1 MSTNYK
7 FSTIAVQGTYKADET
22 GARVLPIHQTASF
35 DLGNT
40 EKASNLF
47 ALKEFGNIY
56 SRINN
61 PTCSAFEEK
70 VALLEGGVAALS
82 TSSGQAAISIAILNI
97 CRAGDHILTSSSV
110 YGGTY
115 TLFKYTFAKLGI
127 EVTFFDQEAP
137 IEEIQKLVKPNT
149 KVLYAETIGNPG
161 LNVLDFEKFAKVS
174 KDNDIPFIV
183 DNTFATPYLNRPF
196 EHGAHIVVHSAT
208 KYIGGHGNSIG
219 GVIVDSGSFNW
230 DNGKFNDLIDPD
242 PSYHGIKYVETF
254 GPLSYIVKARV
265 QVLRDVGATLSP
277 FNSFLLNLGLETL
290 PIRMDK
296 HCENTLKLAKYLESS
311 EKVAWVNYPGLDTH
325 KTYDRKEKYLPKG
338 ASGVFTFGIKG
349 GREAGAKF
357 IDSVKLASLV
367 ANIGDTRTMVIHPA
381 STTHSQLTDEEQNA
395 SGVSGDLIRVSVGI
409 EDIDDIIAD
418 FENALA

>member
-82 TSSGQAAISIAILNI
+82 TSSGQAALSIAILNI
-97 CRAGDHILTSSSV
+97 CGAGDHILASSSI
-110 YGGTY
+110 YGGSY
-115 TLFKYTFAKLGI
+115 TLFKYTFGKLGI

-137 IEEIQKLVKPNT
+137 FDEIQALVKPNT
-149 KVLYAETIGNPG
+149 KVVYGETIGNPG
-161 LNVLDFEKFAKVS
+161 LNILDFEKFAKVS
-174 KDNDIPFIV
+174 EQNKIPFIV
-183 DNTFATPYLNRPF
+183 DNTFATPYLARPF
-196 EHGAHIVVHSAT
+196 EFGAHIVIHSAT

-219 GVIVDSGSFNW
+219 GVIVDSGKFDW
-230 DNGKFNDLIDPD
+230 DNGKFTDLIDPD
-242 PSYHGIKYVETF
+242 PSYHGIKYVESF

-290 PIRMDK
+290 PIRMEK
-296 HCENTLKLAKYLESS
+296 HCENTLKLAKYLESNENVS
-311 EKVAWVNYPGLDTH
+311 WVNYPGLDTH

-349 GREAGAKF
+349 GKEAGIKF

-381 STTHSQLTDEEQNA
+381 STTHSQLSEEEQNS
-395 SGVSGDLIRVSVGI
+395 SGVTSDLIRVSVGI
-409 EDIDDIIAD
+409 EDIEDIIED
-418 FENALA
+418 FKNALA

>member
-1 MSTNYK
+1 MSRNYK

-40 EKASNLF
+40 DKASKLF

-70 VALLEGGVAALS
+70 IALLEGGVAALS
-82 TSSGQAAISIAILNI
+82 TSSGQAALSIAILNI
-97 CRAGDHILTSSSV
+97 CESGDHILASSSI
-110 YGGTY
+110 YGGSY
-115 TLFKYTFAKLGI
+115 TLFKYTFGKLGI

-137 IEEIQKLVKPNT
+137 FDEIQALVKPNT
-149 KVLYAETIGNPG
+149 KVIYGETIGNPG
-161 LNVLDFEKFAKVS
+161 LNVLDFEKFEKVS
-174 KDNDIPFIV
+174 KANDIPFIV
-183 DNTFATPYLNRPF
+183 DNTFATPYLTRPF
-196 EHGAHIVVHSAT
+196 DFGAHIVIHSAT

-219 GVIVDSGSFNW
+219 GVIVDSGKFNW
-230 DNGKFNDLIDPD
+230 DNGKFNELIDPD
-242 PSYHGIKYVETF
+242 PSYHGIKYVDTF
-254 GPLSYIVKARV
+254 GPLAYIVKARV
-265 QVLRDVGATLSP
+265 QILRDVGATLSP

-290 PIRMDK
+290 AIRMEK
-296 HCENTLKLAKYLESS
+296 HCENTLKLAKYLESNENVS
-311 EKVAWVNYPGLDTH
+311 WVNYPGLDSH

-349 GREAGAKF
+349 GKEAGVKF
-357 IDSVKLASLV
+357 INSVKLATLV

-381 STTHSQLTDEEQNA
+381 STTHSQLSEEEQNS
-395 SGVSGDLIRVSVGI
+395 SGVTGDLIRVSVGI
-409 EDIDDIIAD
+409 EDIEDIIED
-418 FENALA
+418 FKIALE